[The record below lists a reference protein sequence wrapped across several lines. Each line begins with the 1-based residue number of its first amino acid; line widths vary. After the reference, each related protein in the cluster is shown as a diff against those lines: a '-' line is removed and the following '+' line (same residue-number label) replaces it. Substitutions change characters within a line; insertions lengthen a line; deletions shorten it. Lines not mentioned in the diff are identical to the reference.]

1 MKYQELAVIIK
12 KDIENGVYQN
22 TEKLPT
28 EDQLM
33 SAYQVSRYCV
43 RNAVNILMGMGYVYP
58 VQGSGMFIRESKRE
72 GCMSLRN
79 TLGVTEE
86 LSEKNVETRVA
97 HLELIPAGA
106 EIAKRMKCRVGTP
119 LYYLIRVRK
128 VDGELLSV
136 EYTYY
141 NKEIVGELNE
151 EIAQG
156 SLFGYIRKTL
166 GLNIGFADKILYC
179 DKLSKE
185 AAAYL
190 ELEEGDPAIVIEDDV
205 YLANGNMFNAS
216 HVYYHYKRAKFFEL
230 AEIK

>member
-12 KDIENGVYQN
+12 KDIEDGVYKD

-33 SAYQVSRYCV
+33 DTYKVSRYCV
-43 RNAVNILMGMGYVYP
+43 RNAINILMGMGYVYP

-79 TLGVTEE
+79 TRGLTEE
-86 LSEKNVETRVA
+86 LNEKQVETKVVR
-97 HLELIPAGA
+97 LEVIPADEA
-106 EIAKRMKCRVGTP
+106 IAKRMKCKEGTL
-119 LYYLIRVRK
+119 LYYLVRVRK
-128 VDGELLSV
+128 VNGELLSV

-141 NKEIVGELNE
+141 NKAIIGEIDE
-151 EIAQG
+151 EIASG

-179 DKLSKE
+179 DKLPEE
-185 AAAYL
+185 AAGYL
-190 ELEEGDPAIVIEDDV
+190 ELNPGDPALVIEDDA
-205 YLANGNMFNAS
+205 YLANGNIFNAS
-216 HVYYHYKRAKFFEL
+216 HVYYHYKRARFFEL
-230 AEIK
+230 AEMK